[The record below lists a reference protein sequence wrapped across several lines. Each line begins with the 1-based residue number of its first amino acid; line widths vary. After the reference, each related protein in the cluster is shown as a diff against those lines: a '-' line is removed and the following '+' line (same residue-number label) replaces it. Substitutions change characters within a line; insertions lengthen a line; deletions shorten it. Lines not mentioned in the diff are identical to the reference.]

1 MVAGR
6 GRVLRWLRRGGDPG
20 WGTRLE
26 DWDPAAV
33 RATMERLRPLFDGP
47 LAWFPTEVSG
57 LDTLPPP
64 AALMVGN
71 HSGGTTIPDIYGLA
85 WVWYRHFGLRR
96 PLSGLAHELVFLLGA
111 TGRRFSRWGALR
123 ADREL
128 ARTALAAGRDLMV
141 MPGGDLDTWRPWRDR
156 WRVRFDGRRGYARL
170 AIEAGVPV
178 VPVAHAGAHHTL
190 VVLTDGRQVARRLGF
205 QRAFRAE
212 VFPVHLSLP
221 WGLTVGPFP
230 HLPPPTRLRW
240 RFGAAIPPPVTV
252 APGEPV
258 PEEAVIA
265 LDEAVR
271 AALQAELDVLR
282 AEAPGWRARMRRV
295 AERWRA
301 R

>member
-1 MVAGR
+1 
-6 GRVLRWLRRGGDPG
+6 
-20 WGTRLE
+20 
-26 DWDPAAV
+26 
-33 RATMERLRPLFDGP
+33 
-47 LAWFPTEVSG
+47 